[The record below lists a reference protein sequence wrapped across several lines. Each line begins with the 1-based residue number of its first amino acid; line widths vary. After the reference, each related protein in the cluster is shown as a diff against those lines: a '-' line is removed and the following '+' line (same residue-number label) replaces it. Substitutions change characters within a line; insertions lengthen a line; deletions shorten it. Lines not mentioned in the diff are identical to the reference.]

1 MTYIND
7 KYLTDVFDDAR
18 LHLKDML
25 KDALDNIQTDYNDN
39 HQPEFLDLLEVQKVV
54 VDFCNIYDIDNKV
67 LVNSSK
73 TDVNAMY
80 HSLQVF
86 FADFLKKS
94 PTMYENIFAKK
105 IYTFTEE
112 EHETIQTKINDLRDK
127 ILKSTEIDKKHRER
141 VLKKLEE
148 MQKELHKKMANLD
161 KFLGGMVSVGHA
173 LGLTA
178 KEAKPFTDDVKDILN
193 ITLNK
198 KAKTEELPENN
209 EMATEELLQ
218 ITE

>member
-7 KYLTDVFDDAR
+7 TYLTDEFDDAR

-25 KDALDNIQTDYNDN
+25 KNALDNIQIDYNN
-39 HQPEFLDLLEVQKVV
+39 NEQPDFLDLLEVQKIV
-54 VDFCNIYDIDNKV
+54 VDFCNIYDIDNEL
-67 LVNSSK
+67 LVNNST
-73 TDVNAMY
+73 TDVNSMY
-80 HSLQVF
+80 QSLKVF
-86 FADFLKKS
+86 FANFLKKS

-112 EHETIQTKINDLRDK
+112 EHETIQSKINDLRDK
-127 ILKSTEIDKKHRER
+127 ILKTTEIDKKHKER

-161 KFLGGMVSVGHA
+161 KFLGGMVSVGHT

-198 KAKTEELPENN
+198 KAKSEELPESNQI
-209 EMATEELLQ
+209 ATEDLLQ